1 MLQENM
7 SADSIASINKEN
19 IKAFA
24 ETFLANPNKY
34 VEWLANSGNGT
45 RFSRT
50 LFLLVVLETLVVPSE
65 GKLVFAVM
73 LSYTIVTAVMIVA
86 ITNLCYTT
94 YLLLLIIVC

>member
-7 SADSIASINKEN
+7 SADFIASINMKN

-24 ETFLANPNKY
+24 ETFLANPNKH

-50 LFLLVVLETLVVPSE
+50 LFLLVVLETLVAPSE
-65 GKLVFAVM
+65 GTIVFAVM
-73 LSYTIVTAVMIVA
+73 LSYTIVTAFVVVA

>member
-1 MLQENM
+1 M

-50 LFLLVVLETLVVPSE
+50 LFLLVVLETLVPSE

-73 LSYTIVTAVMIVA
+73 LSYTIVTAFVVVA

>member
-1 MLQENM
+1 M

-24 ETFLANPNKY
+24 ETFLANPKH

-50 LFLLVVLETLVVPSE
+50 LFLLVVLETLVAPSE
-65 GKLVFAVM
+65 GTIVFAVM
-73 LSYTIVTAVMIVA
+73 LSYTIVTAFVVVA